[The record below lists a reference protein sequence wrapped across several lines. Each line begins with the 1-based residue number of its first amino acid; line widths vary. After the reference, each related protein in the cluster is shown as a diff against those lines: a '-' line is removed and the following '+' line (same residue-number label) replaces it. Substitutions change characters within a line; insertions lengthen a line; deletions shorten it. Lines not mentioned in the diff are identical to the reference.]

1 MLHPPTHPLACRC
14 GAVRGTVETAA
25 PHERIVCYCAD
36 CQAYARFLGRPGEDL
51 DARGGTH
58 VLLTVPS
65 AIRLASGVE
74 RLACLRMTRRGPLR
88 WYAACCDTPV
98 ANTGPSNK
106 AVYASLLAPF
116 LGGAGPALDAAFGPA
131 RRFGFVGNAK
141 GEPKPRPTSF
151 LGVYL
156 RVAAW
161 SLRARLDGSYR
172 RTPFFDAATGR
183 PLVEPTVLAPDE
195 RARLVAEAARG

>member
-1 MLHPPTHPLACRC
+1 
-14 GAVRGTVETAA
+14 VRGSVETAA

-36 CQAYARFLGRPGEDL
+36 CQAYAHLLGRPGEDL

-58 VLLTVPS
+58 VVLTVAS
-65 AIRLASGVE
+65 AVRIDSGAE
-74 RLACLRMTRRGPLR
+74 RLACLRMTPRGPLR

-98 ANTGPSNK
+98 ANTAPLRG
-106 AVYASLLAPF
+106 AAYASLLAPV

-131 RRFGFVGNAK
+131 RRFGFVKTAK
-141 GEPKPRPTSF
+141 GEPKPRQTSF
-151 LGVYL
+151 LGAYL

-161 SLRARLDGSYR
+161 SLKARLDGSWR

-183 PLVEPTVLAPDE
+183 PLVAPRVLAPDE
-195 RARLVAEAARG
+195 RARLVAEAVGG